1 MMSYLSKFFYLLG
14 ERKKRLFL
22 LAFLFLFSSL
32 LETLGIGLIGPFI
45 SIATN
50 LGFIKQ
56 DSRINWIYNQFN
68 FGSEIN
74 FLIFVGLVVV
84 GIFYVKS
91 FLSFFIQ
98 RYIFEF
104 GFKQRGV
111 LCSRLLHSYSLAPYT
126 YHLTH
131 NSSTLMQNMLNE
143 TETFSYK
150 VIMPLLFAISNS
162 IVTLAIVFLLI
173 KTNVMAMFIIIGIVL
188 LAGSIFYHFRHK
200 IALWGKDR
208 SDSYE
213 EMIRI
218 INHSLGGLKE
228 VRVIGCEGYFED
240 QASFQMDKFAVSSAA
255 YMSFTNLPRYVIEAF
270 LITFL
275 VVFTFIFLTFNPRS
289 SQDLSSVL
297 GIFAMA
303 SIRLLPAVG
312 NVINSLN
319 DVRYASYS
327 MDKLYF
333 DLQSLEKHQPKLSLS
348 QTDALRSNQPM
359 AFSKQIVLDKISYR
373 YPEGANDALNQV
385 SLLLKKGESIGL
397 IGRSGAG
404 KTTLV
409 DVILGLLTPQSGDI
423 KVDGISV
430 YPNLR
435 SWQNLI
441 GYVPQ
446 SIFLIDDTL
455 ERNIAF
461 GVPDH
466 LIDQDKLSQ
475 AIQVAQ
481 LTELVE
487 QLPEGISTVI
497 GERGVRLSG
506 GQRQRIG
513 IARVLYH
520 DRQILILDEATAA
533 LDNETE
539 SLVSE
544 AVKALGGSKTIILIA
559 HRLTTLEHCERI
571 YVVEKGQI
579 VKSGSYQDVVLRG
592 QLSSPS

>member
-1 MMSYLSKFFYLLG
+1 MSYLSKFFYLLG
-14 ERKKRLFL
+14 ERKKQLFL
-22 LAFLFLFSSL
+22 LVSLFIFTSL
-32 LETLGIGLIGPFI
+32 LETLGIGLVGPFI

-50 LGFIKQ
+50 LKFIQQNERLSWLYQRFGFTVGQ
-56 DSRINWIYNQFN
+56 EFN
-68 FGSEIN
+68 FLVVI
-74 FLIFVGLVVV
+74 GLVVV
-84 GIFYVKS
+84 GIFYLKS
-91 FLSFFIQ
+91 FLGFYIQ

-104 GFKQRGV
+104 GFKQRGE
-111 LCSRLLHSYSLAPYT
+111 LCTRLLHAYSLAPYT
-126 YHLTH
+126 YHLTR

-143 TETFSYK
+143 TELFSYK
-150 VIMPLLFAISNS
+150 VVMPMLFAISNS
-162 IVTLAIVFLLI
+162 VVTLAIIFLLVS
-173 KTNVMAMFIIIGIVL
+173 TNSMAMFIIIGIVL
-188 LAGSIFYHFRHK
+188 LASGLFYQSRHK
-200 IALWGKDR
+200 LVFWGKER
-208 SDSYE
+208 SESYE
-213 EMIRI
+213 EMMRI

-228 VRVIGCEGYFED
+228 VRVIGCEGYFEE
-240 QASFQMDKFAVSSAA
+240 QASVQMDRFAVSSAA
-255 YMSFTNLPRYVIEAF
+255 HMSFTNLPRYAIEAF

-275 VVFTFIFLTFNPRS
+275 VGFTAIFLVFNPEN
-289 SQDLSSVL
+289 SQNLSSVL

-312 NVINSLN
+312 NVVSSLN

-333 DLQSLEKHQPKLSLS
+333 DLQSLENQQPKSLEKS
-348 QTDALRSNQPM
+348 KDQVMP
-359 AFSKQIVLDKISYR
+359 FSEQLVLDHITYR
-373 YPEGANDALNQV
+373 YPNVEEDALDQI
-385 SLLLKKGESIGL
+385 SLTLKKGESIGL

-409 DVILGLLTPQSGDI
+409 DVILGLLTPESGDI
-423 KVDGISV
+423 KVDGVSV
-430 YPNLR
+430 YNNLR
-435 SWQNLI
+435 AWQNLI

-446 SIFLIDDTL
+446 SIFLIDDSL

-466 LIDQDKLSQ
+466 LIDQEKLIQ

-513 IARVLYH
+513 IARALYH
-520 DRQILILDEATAA
+520 DRQLLILDEATAA

-544 AVKALGGSKTIILIA
+544 AVKSLGGSKTIILIA
-559 HRLTTLEHCERI
+559 HRLTTLEHCDRI
-571 YVVEKGQI
+571 YQVEKGRI
-579 VKSGSYQDVVLRG
+579 TKSGSYQEVVLSKRASA
-592 QLSSPS
+592 QS

>member
-1 MMSYLSKFFYLLG
+1 MS
-14 ERKKRLFL
+14 LFI
-22 LAFLFLFSSL
+22 FTSL
-32 LETLGIGLIGPFI
+32 LETLGIGLVGPFI

-50 LGFIKQ
+50 LKFIEQNERLSWLYQRFGFTPGQ
-56 DSRINWIYNQFN
+56 EF
-68 FGSEIN
+68 N
-74 FLIFVGLVVV
+74 FLIAVGLVVV
-84 GIFYVKS
+84 GIFYLKS
-91 FLSFFIQ
+91 FLSFYIQ

-104 GFKQRGV
+104 GFKQRGE
-111 LCSRLLHSYSLAPYT
+111 LCTRLLHAYSAAPYT
-126 YHLTH
+126 YHLTR

-143 TETFSYK
+143 TELFSYK
-150 VIMPLLFAISNS
+150 VVMPMLFAISNS
-162 IVTLAIVFLLI
+162 VVTLAIIFLLVS
-173 KTNVMAMFIIIGIVL
+173 TNSMAMFIIIGIVL
-188 LAGSIFYHFRHK
+188 LASGLFYQFRHK
-200 IALWGKDR
+200 LVFWGKER
-208 SDSYE
+208 SESHE
-213 EMIRI
+213 EMMRI

-228 VRVIGCEGYFED
+228 VRVIGCEGYFEE
-240 QASFQMDKFAVSSAA
+240 QASVQMDRFAVSSAA
-255 YMSFTNLPRYVIEAF
+255 HMSFTNLPRYAIEAF

-275 VVFTFIFLTFNPRS
+275 VGFTAIFLVFNPAN
-289 SQDLSSVL
+289 SQSLSSVL

-312 NVINSLN
+312 NVVNSLN

-333 DLQSLEKHQPKLSLS
+333 DLQSLEKQSPKLPE
-348 QTDALRSNQPM
+348 RSEEQAMP
-359 AFSKQIVLDKISYR
+359 FSEQLVLDQITYR
-373 YPEGANDALNQV
+373 YPNVEEEALDRI
-385 SLLLKKGESIGL
+385 SLTLKKGESIGL

-409 DVILGLLTPQSGDI
+409 DVILGLLTPESGDI
-423 KVDGISV
+423 KVDGVSV
-430 YPNLR
+430 YNNLR
-435 SWQNLI
+435 AWQNLI

-466 LIDQDKLSQ
+466 LINQEKLIQ

-487 QLPEGISTVI
+487 QLPEGIGTVI

-513 IARVLYH
+513 IARALYH
-520 DRQILILDEATAA
+520 DRQLLILDEATAA

-544 AVKALGGSKTIILIA
+544 AVKSLGGSKTIILIA
-559 HRLTTLEHCERI
+559 HRLTTLEHCDRI
-571 YVVEKGQI
+571 YQVEKGRI
-579 VKSGSYQDVVLRG
+579 TKSGSYQEVVLSK
-592 QLSSPS
+592 QASAQS

>member
-1 MMSYLSKFFYLLG
+1 V
-14 ERKKRLFL
+14 
-22 LAFLFLFSSL
+22 
-32 LETLGIGLIGPFI
+32 GPFI

-50 LGFIKQ
+50 LKFIQQNDRLSWLYQRFGFTAGQ
-56 DSRINWIYNQFN
+56 EFN
-68 FGSEIN
+68 FLVVI
-74 FLIFVGLVVV
+74 GLVVV
-84 GIFYVKS
+84 GIFYLKS
-91 FLSFFIQ
+91 FLSFYIQ

-104 GFKQRGV
+104 GFKQRGE
-111 LCSRLLHSYSLAPYT
+111 LCTRLLRAYSSAPYT
-126 YHLTH
+126 YHLTR

-143 TETFSYK
+143 TELFSYK
-150 VIMPLLFAISNS
+150 VVMPMLFAISNS
-162 IVTLAIVFLLI
+162 VVTLAIIFLLVS
-173 KTNVMAMFIIIGIVL
+173 TNSMAMFIIVGIVL
-188 LAGSIFYHFRHK
+188 LASAIFYQFRHK
-200 IALWGKDR
+200 LVFWGKER
-208 SDSYE
+208 SESYE
-213 EMIRI
+213 EMMRI

-228 VRVIGCEGYFED
+228 VRVIGCEGYFEE
-240 QASFQMDKFAVSSAA
+240 QASVQMDRFAVSSAA
-255 YMSFTNLPRYVIEAF
+255 HMSFTNLPRYAIEAF

-275 VVFTFIFLTFNPRS
+275 VGFTAIFLVFNPAN
-289 SQDLSSVL
+289 SQNLSSVL

-312 NVINSLN
+312 NVVNSLN

-333 DLQSLEKHQPKLSLS
+333 DLQSLEKQSSKLPERSKE
-348 QTDALRSNQPM
+348 QTMP
-359 AFSKQIVLDKISYR
+359 FSEQLVLDHITYR
-373 YPEGANDALNQV
+373 YPNVEEDALDQI
-385 SLLLKKGESIGL
+385 SLTLKKGESIGL

-409 DVILGLLTPQSGDI
+409 DVILGLLTPESGDI
-423 KVDGISV
+423 QVDGVSV
-430 YPNLR
+430 YNNLR
-435 SWQNLI
+435 AWQNLI

-466 LIDQDKLSQ
+466 LIDQEKLIQ

-513 IARVLYH
+513 IARALYH
-520 DRQILILDEATAA
+520 DRQLLILDEATAA

-544 AVKALGGSKTIILIA
+544 AVKSLGGSKTIILIA
-559 HRLTTLEHCERI
+559 HRLTTLEHCDRI
-571 YVVEKGQI
+571 YQVEKGRI
-579 VKSGSYQDVVLRG
+579 TKSGSYQDVVLNKRASA
-592 QLSSPS
+592 QS